1 MEIYDHLANKET
13 LIIYMTKDEG
23 VGIPLSGGMLT
34 QGSDTRILQDSYD
47 YRPVHKRTVKIG
59 ERLTCSS
66 VVSSLQR
73 RILPTDWVVTSVE
86 SYEPTQDVPGFREV
100 TIAYCERQPLT
111 LEEFKEWVYDTG
123 VTVSAD
129 SFGGDEAA
137 YQAWQDSQKEPV
149 VTGVG

>member
-1 MEIYDHLANKET
+1 MEIYDQLADKET

-34 QGSDTRILQDSYD
+34 QGRDTRILRDSYD
-47 YRPVHKRTVKIG
+47 YRPIHKRKVEIG
-59 ERLTCSS
+59 ERLTCSTT
-66 VVSSLQR
+66 VSACHC

-86 SYEPTQDVPGFREV
+86 TYEPTQDIPAFREV

-123 VTVSAD
+123 VTVSPD
-129 SFGGDEAA
+129 SFGGDETA
-137 YQAWQDSQKEPV
+137 YQAWLESQKEPA
-149 VTGVG
+149 TVG